1 MGTDGDGVDWAALTH
16 ADGPARDIPALL
28 GAMESRDPDVRESAL
43 QALNHSLCRWG
54 DVYPATA
61 PAVPHLARLALEG
74 PGHREELLRL
84 LGDIADGI
92 GEPEVLGPARRAV
105 AVALPSLLPLAHDA
119 DPAVRDAMVFLIA
132 ACGTPY
138 ALPLLPLLRARLA
151 AETDPEVRAGVV
163 TALALLDA
171 GDGGWRDA
179 LLADPE
185 PRVRLAAAED
195 LLRTA
200 EPPLPHDVAEHCARA
215 YAADPRPG
223 ARGWWPRPHVPFT
236 DRLRDDPEA
245 ALRALAVG
253 VPLTAE
259 GAAHRPDP
267 DEDESPWVTLAHA
280 ITDTWRDREA
290 DVLPWALR
298 AMTGEDWELNW
309 LAQMTCA
316 LPPRYHPVVRDHVHP
331 HLASGLPDVRAAAV
345 TALARA
351 HAPEAVEEAVRLVE
365 ELPDRYVTVRAVEA
379 VADVFG
385 AGALPAVRAVVR
397 RLEAAHSELVK
408 VLARFPEVAGEV
420 VEELCAMLTRH
431 GTGYP
436 PVAVEVLG
444 HLGPA
449 AGDAA
454 ERALRVC
461 VTEERHPEVSAVA
474 TVAHYRVC
482 GDPGLALSHLRR
494 VMTARPGYRLEL
506 AGELG
511 PAGAPLLP
519 HVEPYLAPTDG
530 LGLRPRA
537 ADAVWRITGR
547 TEDTVT
553 PVALRA
559 LAWERPYLS
568 MRHPVETLTEMGL
581 VPRFA
586 VAPLR
591 DAAESPRRLDQDRMY
606 GDSLHPDY
614 VVRDA
619 VRRLLAT
626 AEVVD

>member
-1 MGTDGDGVDWAALTH
+1 MGTDGVDWAALTH
-16 ADGPARDIPALL
+16 ADGPARDVPGLL
-28 GAMESRDPDVRESAL
+28 RAMKSRDADVRGRAL
-43 QALNHSLCRWG
+43 HELDSLLCRHG

-61 PAVPHLARLALEG
+61 PAVPHLARLALTG

-84 LGDIADGI
+84 LGDIADGF
-92 GEPEVLGPARRAV
+92 GEPGVLDPARRAV

-119 DPAVRDAMVFLIA
+119 DPGVREAMVFLIA
-132 ACGTPY
+132 ACGTRY

-171 GDGGWRDA
+171 GDGGWRYG
-179 LLADPE
+179 LLTDPE
-185 PRVRLAAAED
+185 PGVRLAAAED

-200 EPPLPHDVAEHCARA
+200 EPPLPGDVAEHCARA
-215 YAADPRPG
+215 HAADPRPG

-259 GAAHRPDP
+259 GAGHRPDP
-267 DEDESPWVTLAHA
+267 GEEESPWVTLARA
-280 ITDTWRDREA
+280 VTDTWRDREA

-316 LPPRYHPVVRDHVHP
+316 LPPRYHPVVRDHVRP

-365 ELPDRYVTVRAVEA
+365 ARPEAYDTVRAVTA
-379 VADVFG
+379 AADVFG
-385 AGALPAVRAVVR
+385 AGALPAARAVARRVR
-397 RLEAAHSELVK
+397 TAHPELVK
-408 VLARFPEVAGEV
+408 VLARFPEVAVDV
-420 VEELCAMLTRH
+420 VGDLCGLLTRH

-444 HLGPA
+444 RLGPT

-461 VTEERHPEVSAVA
+461 VTEGAHPEVSAVA
-474 TVAHYRVC
+474 TVAHHRVC
-482 GDPGLALSHLRR
+482 GDPGLTLSHLRR
-494 VMTARPGYRLEL
+494 VMTARPGYRLGL

-519 HVEPYLAPTDG
+519 LIEPYLVPAPA
-530 LGLRPRA
+530 LGVRAEA

-547 TEDTVT
+547 TEDTLT
-553 PVALRA
+553 PLALRA
-559 LAWERPYLS
+559 LAWERPYPS
-568 MRHPVETLTEMGL
+568 VRHPVETLTEMGR

-591 DAAESPRRLDQDRMY
+591 DAAESPRRLVRDLMY
-606 GDSLHPDY
+606 GDALHPDS

-626 AEVVD
+626 AEVVG